1 MGHTINGRA
10 SSLNVASDLRLARKV
25 LANARAV
32 LLDLDGT
39 LIRSTEVIPGAREL
53 LMRCNGNA
61 MIISNNSSDTE
72 SSLARR
78 MSHLGLEIE
87 PQRFALAGVE
97 AVRSAALRWR
107 GARTMMIASESLTAF
122 AQELGI
128 AVVDREPDVVLVARS
143 PNFDYQALTRA
154 ANAVRNGARFIV
166 ANPDG
171 AHPGPGGS
179 IVPETGALAAAIAAA
194 SGREPDVVFGKP
206 EPELFQV
213 AIDRLGLSRP
223 DVVMIGDN
231 AATDGVGASRFGLA
245 CVLVGDALPLED
257 IVSCMPASG

>member
-1 MGHTINGRA
+1 MRLTINGRA
-10 SSLNVASDLRLARKV
+10 PNLGVASDLRLARTV
-25 LANARAV
+25 LAKARAI

-53 LMRCNGNA
+53 LRCCNGNA

-72 SSLARR
+72 QGLAHRL
-78 MSHLGLEIE
+78 SHLGLDIE

-97 AVRSAALRWR
+97 AVRAAALRRR

-122 AQELGI
+122 ARDLGI
-128 AVVDREPDVVLVARS
+128 VVVDHEPEVVLVARS

-154 ANAVRNGARFIV
+154 ANAVRNGAQFIV

-179 IVPETGALAAAIAAA
+179 VIPETGALAAAIAAA
-194 SGREPDVVFGKP
+194 SGREPDIVFGKP

-213 AIDRLGLSRP
+213 AIDRLGVNRR
-223 DVVMIGDN
+223 DVVMVGDN
-231 AATDGVGASRFGLA
+231 AATDGAGASRFGLA
-245 CVLVGDALPLED
+245 CILVGDALPLED
-257 IVSCMPASG
+257 IVSCMSE